1 MFRIMIIRHAEKHNG
16 GRERGVNLEGIHT
29 KHELTVRGWLRAGA
43 LVRFFAP
50 VGGTPPGFPIST
62 PRSIFAAAATPDS
75 PSLRSQHTV
84 QPLAAVLGV
93 HVDKGYAEGE
103 EVDVAAAALAAPGPV
118 LISWHHSHIPPLAK
132 AIAGRQYDGPHAW
145 PDDRFDVVWTLT
157 RVGSGWRFGQVPQL
171 LLAGDLPDPIG

>member
-1 MFRIMIIRHAEKHNG
+1 MIIRHAEKHNG
-16 GRERGVNLEGIHT
+16 GRERGVNLEGVHT

-50 VGGTPPGFPIST
+50 IAGMPTGFPIST

-93 HVDKGYAEGE
+93 HVDKGYSEGE
-103 EVDVAAAALAAPGPV
+103 EDELAAAALAAPGPV
-118 LISWHHSHIPPLAK
+118 LISWHHSHIPLLAK
-132 AIAGRQYDGPHAW
+132 AVAGAQFEGPDDW
-145 PDDRFDVVWTLT
+145 PDDRFDVVWILD
-157 RVGSGWRFGQVPQL
+157 RDEAAGGRWRFSQFAQCL
-171 LLAGDLPDPIG
+171 FAYDRNEPI